1 MIQLLD
7 TIIPFLMEIF
17 KVKKTDKSNKF
28 LAVLPRMIGYSIIA
42 FSLLANYYLVKKVYH
57 LTVTTYRLS
66 GKLENYNNMRDN
78 YQKALILNQILVGI
92 IEKDIDR
99 FPKMIL
105 PTDADLSGKTLP
117 DKLDIQKELNI
128 GNTNNSSTEKA
139 SDNKTTDAK
148 DKTNV
153 SQDDAPAVRAVDIV
167 KKKPIDAPK

>member
-1 MIQLLD
+1 MQELQLSED
-7 TIIPFLMEIF
+7 TID
-17 KVKKTDKSNKF
+17 V
-28 LAVLPRMIGYSIIA
+28 
-42 FSLLANYYLVKKVYH
+42 
-57 LTVTTYRLS
+57 
-66 GKLENYNNMRDN
+66 GKLKQEQYEVEINTISNRLLVPYINYALNKNNVKVFHAQNDRFHR
-78 YQKALILNQILVGI
+78 V
-92 IEKDIDR
+92 DR

-128 GNTNNSSTEKA
+128 GKTNNSSTKKA

>member
-1 MIQLLD
+1 
-7 TIIPFLMEIF
+7 
-17 KVKKTDKSNKF
+17 
-28 LAVLPRMIGYSIIA
+28 
-42 FSLLANYYLVKKVYH
+42 
-57 LTVTTYRLS
+57 
-66 GKLENYNNMRDN
+66 MRDN
-78 YQKALILNQILVGI
+78 YQKALTLNQILVGI

-128 GNTNNSSTEKA
+128 GKTNNSSTKKA

-153 SQDDAPAVRAVDIV
+153 SQDDVPAVRAVDII